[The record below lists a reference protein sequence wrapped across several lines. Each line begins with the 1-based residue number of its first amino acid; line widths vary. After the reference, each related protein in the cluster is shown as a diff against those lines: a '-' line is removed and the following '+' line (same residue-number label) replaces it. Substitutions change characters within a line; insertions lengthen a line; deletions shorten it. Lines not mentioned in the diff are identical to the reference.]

1 MYLTNHSRIFLSSF
15 SRTEAVSLH
24 DSQQYLRFPN
34 FLIEQV
40 IIIMFQLLRLVGD
53 PAKLFLCLSILL
65 MDKPVFTQ
73 KAADLGFAD
82 GISVLTGKTRQQ
94 TFQAF

>member
-1 MYLTNHSRIFLSSF
+1 
-15 SRTEAVSLH
+15 
-24 DSQQYLRFPN
+24 
-34 FLIEQV
+34 
-40 IIIMFQLLRLVGD
+40 MFQLLRLVGD

>member
-1 MYLTNHSRIFLSSF
+1 
-15 SRTEAVSLH
+15 
-24 DSQQYLRFPN
+24 
-34 FLIEQV
+34 
-40 IIIMFQLLRLVGD
+40 MFQLLRLVGD

-94 TFQAF
+94 TFQAFWRYNCAVIGKLLNQNPSRPDVFRSGGTGTDSIADARH